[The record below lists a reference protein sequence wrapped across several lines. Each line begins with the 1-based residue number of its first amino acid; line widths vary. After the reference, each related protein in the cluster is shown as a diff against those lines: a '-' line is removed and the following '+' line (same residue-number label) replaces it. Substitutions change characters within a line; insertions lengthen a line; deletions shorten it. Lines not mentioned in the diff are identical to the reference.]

1 MTGPNTT
8 LFCKQKVMSAEWL
21 SGPFDLTFG
30 TEKKGG
36 IIDYTSKA
44 RLELIHVLEGLKLS
58 TSLMTTTKIPRGLV
72 CKY

>member
-1 MTGPNTT
+1 
-8 LFCKQKVMSAEWL
+8 MSAEWL

-44 RLELIHVLEGLKLS
+44 RLELIHVLERLKLN
-58 TSLMTTTKIPRGLV
+58 TSLKIPRGLV